1 MTDKVTCNTEYMLTL
16 IHQLMGSAA
25 VEKEIFETEKIRL
38 REIKEVI
45 VTERNMT
52 IKEWEV
58 SI

>member
-1 MTDKVTCNTEYMLTL
+1 MNDYMLTL
-16 IHQLMGSAA
+16 IHLLTGSAA

>member
-1 MTDKVTCNTEYMLTL
+1 MDDKIICPTDYMLTL
-16 IHQLMGSAA
+16 IHQLTGSAA

-38 REIKEVI
+38 MEIKEVI